1 MQKAARGGLVK
12 VDRLVFVVRGVA
24 RGIDDRAQPGDVT
37 GHRQRA
43 VDGDC
48 ADQANVTGR
57 DRHATPGHH
66 RRAATDADCDGAAG
80 IRLEQTIST

>member
-1 MQKAARGGLVK
+1 MVGCITT
-12 VDRLVFVVRGVA
+12 
-24 RGIDDRAQPGDVT
+24 GIGDFTDAGDVT

-48 ADQANVTGR
+48 ADQAKVTGR